1 MNHYFINDPNDK
13 NEYRNIDF
21 CFLDKKISLVSDRNV
36 FSNRRLD
43 PGTFILMKVLASND
57 LKGSFLDLGCG
68 YGPIGLTMKMV
79 FPSLSV
85 TLSDVNSRCIE
96 CTNINKDKYKLD
108 CKTIVSDSFQNIEES
123 FDIISLNSPISCGKE
138 IIYKMYIG
146 AKEHLNYNGCF
157 YIVIRKDKGALSH
170 MKYLSSLFQNVSVI
184 YKEKG
189 YYVILAK

>member
-13 NEYRNIDF
+13 NEYRNISF
-21 CFLDKKISLVSDRNV
+21 IFNGKEISLVTDRNT

-43 PGTFILMKVLASND
+43 PGTLVLMKVLASND

-68 YGPIGLTMKMV
+68 YGPIGLTLKM
-79 FPSLSV
+79 FYPNLMV
-85 TLSDVNSRCIE
+85 TLSDINSRCID
-96 CTNINKDKYKLD
+96 CTNINKDKYNLD
-108 CKTIVSDSFQNIEES
+108 CETIVSDSFTNIDKT
-123 FDIISLNSPISCGKE
+123 FDTISLNSPISCGKE
-138 IIYKMYIG
+138 IIYKMYQG
-146 AKEHLNYNGCF
+146 AKEHLNDGGCF